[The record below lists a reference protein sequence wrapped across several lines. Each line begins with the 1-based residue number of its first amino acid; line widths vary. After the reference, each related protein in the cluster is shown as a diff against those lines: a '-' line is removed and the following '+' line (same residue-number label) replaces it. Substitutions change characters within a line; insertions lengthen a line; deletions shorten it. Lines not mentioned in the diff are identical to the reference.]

1 MTIPGPDEVAACVLD
16 TFAALPQKY
25 KPRLLANGQ
34 SEWVP
39 LAGIVLSRDHGP
51 PPHLL
56 CAALA
61 TGMKC
66 LPHSKLPFVKGNV
79 LHDWHAEVLALR
91 AFNRFLIDECA
102 ELVRQGRERES
113 KWVEWTMQEQ
123 ASDQSTSSK
132 EQDETRYT
140 EQDGGHAQRYTPP
153 FTFRPDVK
161 IHMYCSETPCG
172 DASMELTM
180 AEQED
185 ATPWSAVTASN
196 NSSSN
201 PATTSPPTP
210 TPGLLGRGHFDRLGL
225 VRRKPSRPDA
235 PPTLSKSCSDKLAL
249 KQCTGLLSGPTS
261 LLLDPGS
268 VYLDTLIL
276 PESQYVQKA
285 AERAFGREGRMQELG
300 QEDIQARWRRDGGFA
315 FRPFEVKTTK
325 REFEFSRRSPAT
337 AARGGSQVSSN
348 LSAMYTPGSREI
360 LINGVL
366 QGRKQLDPRA
376 ASCVSRRMVWKS
388 VLDVAMLAGIS
399 LFTEALRKKRTYAE
413 MKGCNV
419 LEGRARVKKDVKEM
433 ALKGWVRNEGDE
445 AWELDE

>member
-1 MTIPGPDEVAACVLD
+1 MPFTEPDEVAACVLD

-25 KPRLLANGQ
+25 KPRVLANGQ

-102 ELVRQGRERES
+102 EL
-113 KWVEWTMQEQ
+113 
-123 ASDQSTSSK
+123 STSSK

-140 EQDGGHAQRYTPP
+140 EQDGGHAQRHTPP

-185 ATPWSAVTASN
+185 ATPWSAMSTPST
-196 NSSSN
+196 NSSPN
-201 PATTSPPTP
+201 PAATSPITP
-210 TPGLLGRGHFDRLGL
+210 ISGLLGRGHFDRLGL

-249 KQCTGLLSGPTS
+249 KQCTGLLS
-261 LLLDPGS
+261 
-268 VYLDTLIL
+268 V
-276 PESQYVQKA
+276 
-285 AERAFGREGRMQELG
+285 ERAFGREGRMKELG
-300 QEDIQARWRRDGGFA
+300 QEDVQARWKQGGGFA

-337 AARGGSQVSSN
+337 AARGGPRMSSN
-348 LSAMYTPGSREI
+348 LSAMYTPRRQEI

-366 QGRKQLDPRA
+366 QGRKQLDPKA
-376 ASCVSRRMVWKS
+376 ASCVSRRMAWKS
-388 VLDVAMLAGIS
+388 VLEVAMLAGIP
-399 LFTEALRKKRTYAE
+399 LLTEALRKKRTYAE
-413 MKGCNV
+413 MKGCKV

-433 ALKGWVRNEGDE
+433 VLKGWVRNEGDE